1 MDVLEP
7 SDLKELD
14 YVTIWDTM
22 IENIYSNKMDLSKI
36 VSQSIARLSSM
47 SHIVF
52 KNETYKK
59 KIMTG
64 ILDLCRIENSE
75 VVANA
80 L

>member
-36 VSQSIARLSSM
+36 VS
-47 SHIVF
+47 
-52 KNETYKK
+52 
-59 KIMTG
+59 
-64 ILDLCRIENSE
+64 
-75 VVANA
+75 
-80 L
+80 